1 MSNQYYDID
10 SILTDAEVWT
20 LRGTRIPSLLKRA
33 RTNESRIQKIPC
45 TFQIDVPDLGYLD
58 NTPTQPLKA
67 GTTVNLPL
75 WLAEM
80 LVLANTGDA
89 EGKSFVSFDLP
100 PPLGNDVVQAL
111 KADPRAVPVRD
122 QSAHFYGLATHMM
135 DLSEEKELAAVLRK
149 TFIARASEVALH
161 ARKAG
166 GVGHRGKGAADEGSN
181 LGVGGAG
188 EEFLRGLDEWE
199 RKLFRKAH
207 DGAKSGKEW
216 MEGIK
221 KH

>member
-1 MSNQYYDID
+1 MSYYDID
-10 SILTDAEVWT
+10 SILTDAE
-20 LRGTRIPSLLKRA
+20 
-33 RTNESRIQKIPC
+33 KIPC
-45 TFQIDVPDLGYLD
+45 TFQVDIPDLGYLD

-67 GTTVNLPL
+67 GTKVNLPL

-80 LVLANTGDA
+80 LAIANTGDA
-89 EGKSFVSFDLP
+89 EGKSFVTFDLP
-100 PPLGNDVVQAL
+100 PALGNDVVQAL
-111 KADPRAVPVRD
+111 KADPRAVPLRD

-135 DLSEEKELAAVLRK
+135 ELSEEQELAAALRK
-149 TFIARASEVALH
+149 TFVTRASEVALH
-161 ARKAG
+161 ARKVG
-166 GVGHRGKGAADEGSN
+166 GVGHKGKADEGSN
-181 LGVGGAG
+181 LGIGGAG

-216 MEGIK
+216 MEGVK

>member
-1 MSNQYYDID
+1 MSQRR
-10 SILTDAEVWT
+10 AETVT
-20 LRGTRIPSLLKRA
+20 SFLSHRHSSLGSWV
-33 RTNESRIQKIPC
+33 NPCVQKIPC
-45 TFQIDVPDLGYLD
+45 TFQLDVPDLGYLD

-67 GTTVNLPL
+67 GTKVNLPL

-80 LVLANTGDA
+80 LAIANTGDP
-89 EGKSFVSFDLP
+89 EGRSFVTFDLP
-100 PPLGNDVVQAL
+100 PALGNDVIQAL
-111 KADPRAVPVRD
+111 KADPRAVPLRE
-122 QSAHFYGLATHMM
+122 QSPHFYGLATHMM
-135 DLSEEKELAAVLRK
+135 DLINEDKLPEVLRH
-149 TFIARASEVALH
+149 TFVTRANEVALH
-161 ARKAG
+161 ARKLG
-166 GVGHRGKGAADEGSN
+166 GVGSRGRGGAAEEGSN

-216 MEGIK
+216 MDNIK